1 MNLVKKVHILRKVP
15 MDGFEKRRNDKKKAI
30 MKAAV
35 DLFDRHGFD
44 RVTVSEIAEQAH
56 VSKVSVY
63 NFFESKDKL
72 RRTIIRGILDE
83 SLERN
88 RALLEK
94 EEAFMDKI
102 GEYLRLRTWYYGQYS
117 VEFLFDALKTDPEV
131 QAMFE
136 DYTAAGKRL
145 FMEFAGQGRAAGVF
159 SSDVSDTAIELYIDI
174 FQSYIMNNKK
184 IRDALEHNQK
194 LAEELNMLF
203 LDGLIRNK
211 G

>member
-1 MNLVKKVHILRKVP
+1 

-30 MKAAV
+30 IKAAV

-63 NFFESKDKL
+63 NFFESKDNL

-83 SLERN
+83 SLERY

-136 DYTAAGKRL
+136 DYTIANKGL

-184 IRDALEHNQK
+184 IRDALEHNPK

>member
-1 MNLVKKVHILRKVP
+1 
-15 MDGFEKRRNDKKKAI
+15 
-30 MKAAV
+30 
-35 DLFDRHGFD
+35 
-44 RVTVSEIAEQAH
+44 
-56 VSKVSVY
+56 
-63 NFFESKDKL
+63 
-72 RRTIIRGILDE
+72 
-83 SLERN
+83 
-88 RALLEK
+88 LLEK
-94 EEAFMDKI
+94 EAAFMDKI

-131 QAMFE
+131 QAMVE
-136 DYTAAGKRL
+136 DYTAASRGL